1 MSGYAVEVE
10 ELSVSYGKTPVLW
23 DLHFSIPVGVR
34 VAIVGPN
41 GAGKSSLLKALLGI
55 VPALSGEVK
64 LLGHSLKEVKSQ
76 LAYIPQRSSIDWD
89 FPATVLD
96 VVLMGTYGRLGF
108 FKWPG
113 KAEKEAAFAALEKVG
128 MAAFCQRQISE
139 LSGGQQQRVF
149 FARALVHGADLYF
162 MDEPFAGID
171 LATEKALA
179 ALLKELK
186 EAGKTL
192 LITHHDLATVR
203 DYYDFVMFLNTCLIA
218 YGPTEKNFTLEN
230 IQRTYGQSAHLLAQ
244 AKKLTENRTSGF

>member
-1 MSGYAVEVE
+1 MSGYAIEVK

-23 DLHFSIPVGVR
+23 DIHFSIPSGVR
-34 VAIVGPN
+34 VCIVGPN
-41 GAGKSSLLKALLGI
+41 GAGKSSLLKTLLGI
-55 VPALSGEVK
+55 VPSLSGEIK
-64 LLGHSLKEVKSQ
+64 LLGNSLKEVKSKM
-76 LAYIPQRSSIDWD
+76 AYIPQRSSIDWD

-128 MAAFCQRQISE
+128 MAAFCNRQISE

-149 FARALVHGADLYF
+149 FARALVHEAELYF

-179 ALLKELK
+179 ALLNELK
-186 EAGKTL
+186 EEGKTL
-192 LITHHDLATVR
+192 LITHHDLSTVR
-203 DYYDFVMFLNTCLIA
+203 DYYDWVMFLNTCLIA
-218 YGPTEKNFTLEN
+218 YGPTEKVFTLEN
-230 IQRTYGQSAHLLAQ
+230 IQRAYGQSAHLLTQ